1 MFQNSLLIVQF
12 LQYLEK
18 DNDDKNRA
26 CGSELRFIGEF
37 KRKKIVYNSLYFSGY

>member
-1 MFQNSLLIVQF
+1 MFQNSLIIVQF

-26 CGSELRFIGEF
+26 CWSKLRFKGEF
-37 KRKKIVYNSLYFSGY
+37 KR